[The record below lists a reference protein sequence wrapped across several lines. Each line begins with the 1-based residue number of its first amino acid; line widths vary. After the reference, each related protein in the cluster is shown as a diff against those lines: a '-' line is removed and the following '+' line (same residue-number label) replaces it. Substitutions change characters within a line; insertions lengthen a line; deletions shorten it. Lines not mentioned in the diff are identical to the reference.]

1 MPLKRFPK
9 AASLC
14 FMNIERTFD
23 IHKVG
28 VYTTSRGSKG
38 TKFPR
43 KIGKN
48 DGRQCRHFCESCH
61 SKWHKNV
68 PETDQLL
75 RSDSACFSADY
86 CVVLSV
92 CKVA

>member
-9 AASLC
+9 AAGLC

-23 IHKVG
+23 IHKVV

-43 KIGKN
+43 KI
-48 DGRQCRHFCESCH
+48 
-61 SKWHKNV
+61 SKMMAA
-68 PETDQLL
+68 
-75 RSDSACFSADY
+75 SAVTFANLATVSGTKMCQKPTNF
-86 CVVLSV
+86 
-92 CKVA
+92 

>member
-28 VYTTSRGSKG
+28 VNTTSRGSKG

-43 KIGKN
+43 KIGKMMAASAVTFAN
-48 DGRQCRHFCESCH
+48 LATVSTTELSEKRSHQYRFSGDG
-61 SKWHKNV
+61 
-68 PETDQLL
+68 
-75 RSDSACFSADY
+75 
-86 CVVLSV
+86 VVFTV
-92 CKVA
+92 